1 MTAEEIETHNS
12 TLATFLDA
20 VLEGE
25 PVPHDIAA
33 AAWGAWVAID
43 SAATE
48 HLEEMKQTICDLQNE
63 LSQLNWG
70 KLTAGGTA

>member
-1 MTAEEIETHNS
+1 VTDEQIHENNEV
-12 TLATFLDA
+12 LAASLEA
-20 VLEGE
+20 VISGK
-25 PVPHDIAA
+25 PIPNDIAA

-63 LSQLNWG
+63 LSQMHWG
-70 KLTAGGTA
+70 KLPAGGTA